1 VAILRRRVNAD
12 TTRFPGSPVNTMT
25 SGGGSDAAARC
36 EDTMFDVLFIVVT
49 LLSFLALAAFV
60 YTCER
65 I

>member
-1 VAILRRRVNAD
+1 
-12 TTRFPGSPVNTMT
+12 MT